1 MKKKNGL
8 TEKQRKF
15 RNEYYKNPYICME
28 LFNNS
33 SSTNVSFL
41 GYSSNGTGGFPAPP
55 QYLTVFVVICC
66 DNTTTNVVPIYKVKV
81 DISANIFWCLI
92 IYMLFN
98 ILAE

>member
-15 RNEYYKNPYICME
+15 KDEYYKNPYICME

-41 GYSSNGTGGFPAPP
+41 GFSNYGTGGFQNTL
-55 QYLTVFVVICC
+55 QYLT
-66 DNTTTNVVPIYKVKV
+66 
-81 DISANIFWCLI
+81 
-92 IYMLFN
+92 
-98 ILAE
+98 E